1 MMPRNFLMTI
11 SAFWPRAGS
20 VKKGCEKKSL
30 IPKLI
35 WTIFLS
41 DVNQCLLVAG
51 PLLNKSV
58 KKAGEPGASFQGRQ
72 KEFLDHRAAEVEL

>member
-1 MMPRNFLMTI
+1 MHFGHG
-11 SAFWPRAGS
+11 RALLKRG
-20 VKKGCEKKSL
+20 VKKKSL
-30 IPKLI
+30 TPKLI

-58 KKAGEPGASFQGRQ
+58 KKAGEPGASFEGRQ
-72 KEFLDHRAAEVEL
+72 KEFLDQRAAEVEL